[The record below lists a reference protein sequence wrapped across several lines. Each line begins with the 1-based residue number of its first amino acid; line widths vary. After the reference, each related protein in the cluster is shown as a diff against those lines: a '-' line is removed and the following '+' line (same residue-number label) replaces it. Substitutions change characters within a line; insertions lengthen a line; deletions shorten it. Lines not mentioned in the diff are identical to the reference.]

1 MRTWED
7 NRTAINQLWP
17 QCQWTEEERNLLRED
32 LAGLDQDTL
41 YDALRNVKR
50 TRDTLYPQLKW
61 MLDSYREL
69 FSAKRQAMNLR
80 SPAERHKAVHVDSEE
95 SNRLAKEFVATIDCA
110 TAADFGMIEGLV
122 LDKVEG
128 LKIDM
133 LPAYRV
139 LMYARK
145 RLLGQ
150 EAQFGRVTST
160 GDIQPISAIGGRA

>member
-1 MRTWED
+1 MRTWDD

-17 QCQWTEEERNLLRED
+17 QCQWTDEERRLLSED
-32 LAGLDQDTL
+32 LSGLDQDTL

-69 FSAKRQAMNLR
+69 FSAKRKAMNSR
-80 SPAERHKAVHVDSEE
+80 TPAERHKAVYVDSAE
-95 SNRLAKEFVATIDCA
+95 SSRLASEFVATIDIASA
-110 TAADFGMIEGLV
+110 TDFGMIENLV
-122 LDKVEG
+122 LDKVEH

-133 LPAYRV
+133 LPAHQV

-150 EAQFGRVTST
+150 EALFGRVSASGEVTT
-160 GDIQPISAIGGRA
+160 ISPIGGRR